1 MLLNRFF
8 AKVLLGEIE
17 MSKKNSLNEVRRFM
31 KLANL
36 GANLSSNFVT
46 KLEETE
52 HASVNMNEEDIEEGM
67 HDAAYQRDD
76 EEEAEEGEDE
86 ELELDG
92 AELDADEDMD
102 MDMDAEEDMDM
113 DMDIDA
119 EEAEAVLTDD
129 EADAII
135 ALADKLRAARD
146 EEGGELEPADD
157 MGDDMEADVDDDIME
172 DESLEEI
179 LKDVLGEE
187 DELSDDPASKAF
199 FDGEDVAD
207 ANLAAL
213 QAKAAGEKPHD
224 GSDTQGDK
232 AKKRMA
238 ARKRSTPRLTEDE
251 MVHEVLRRVKKRL
264 GTMSKSKE

>member
-1 MLLNRFF
+1 
-8 AKVLLGEIE
+8 

-46 KLEETE
+46 KLEETD
-52 HASVNMNEEDIEEGM
+52 HASANMNEEDIEEGM

-76 EEEAEEGEDE
+76 EEGAQEGEDE

-92 AELDADEDMD
+92 AELDAGEDMEL
-102 MDMDAEEDMDM
+102 DAEEDMDM
-113 DMDIDA
+113 DMDMEA
-119 EEAEAVLTDD
+119 EESEAVLTDD

-135 ALADKLRAARD
+135 ALADKLRSARD
-146 EEGGELEPADD
+146 EEGGELEPVDD
-157 MGDDMEADVDDDIME
+157 MGDDMEADADEDIME
-172 DESLEEI
+172 EESLEEI
-179 LKDVLGEE
+179 LKDVLGE
-187 DELSDDPASKAF
+187 DDTIADDPVQKAF
-199 FDGEDVAD
+199 FDGEDAAD

-213 QAKAAGEKPHD
+213 QAKAAGGAPHD
-224 GSDTQGDK
+224 SDDSHAAK

-238 ARKRSTPRLTEDE
+238 ARKRSIPKLTEDE

-264 GTMSKSKE
+264 NTMSKGKE

>member
-46 KLEETE
+46 KLEETD
-52 HASVNMNEEDIEEGM
+52 HTSVNMNEEDIEEGM

-92 AELDADEDMD
+92 AELDAGEDMEL
-102 MDMDAEEDMDM
+102 DAEEDMDM
-113 DMDIDA
+113 DMDMDMDA
-119 EEAEAVLTDD
+119 EEPEAVLTDD

-135 ALADKLRAARD
+135 ALADKLRSARD
-146 EEGGELEPADD
+146 EEGGELEPVDD
-157 MGDDMEADVDDDIME
+157 MGDDMEADADEDIME
-172 DESLEEI
+172 EESLEEI
-179 LKDVLGEE
+179 LKDVLGE
-187 DELSDDPASKAF
+187 DDTIADDPVQKAF
-199 FDGEDVAD
+199 FDGEDAAD

-213 QAKAAGEKPHD
+213 QAKAAGEAPHD
-224 GSDTQGDK
+224 SDDTQGDK

-238 ARKRSTPRLTEDE
+238 ARKRSIPKLTEDE
-251 MVHEVLRRVKKRL
+251 MVHEVLRRVKTRL
-264 GTMSKSKE
+264 NAMSKSKE

>member
-1 MLLNRFF
+1 
-8 AKVLLGEIE
+8 

-67 HDAAYQRDD
+67 QDAAYQRDD

-92 AELDADEDMD
+92 AELDAGEDMDMD

-113 DMDIDA
+113 DMGA

-146 EEGGELEPADD
+146 EEGGELEPVDD
-157 MGDDMEADVDDDIME
+157 MGDEMEADIEGDMME
-172 DESLEEI
+172 EESLEEI

-187 DELSDDPASKAF
+187 DDADDADDALASTSAEKAF
-199 FDGEDVAD
+199 FSGGDPAD

-224 GSDTQGDK
+224 SDDTQGDK
-232 AKKRMA
+232 ARKRMA
-238 ARKRSTPRLTEDE
+238 TRKRSTPRLTEDE
-251 MVHEVLRRVKKRL
+251 MVQEVLRRVKKRL